1 MPNAQWKFAKVKGKF
16 VESWQIQR
24 GSVFLSLFCKIFPTH
39 KIFSCWR
46 PMCIL
51 VGAKTLHFYLEICS
65 NLFFD
70 SWISYM
76 YFGIQTF
83 ASKRESHLGKVN
95 CGRATETLKCL
106 QVKTREG
113 DISASYRNRRK
124 SNFVEKTAE
133 KNTCLHCVTFVKII
147 NMCQ

>member
-1 MPNAQWKFAKVKGKF
+1 MVLGRYKEAVFSSPCSVKYSPHTKYFLADAQCAFWLVQKLCIFIWKYAL
-16 VESWQIQR
+16 I
-24 GSVFLSLFCKIFPTH
+24 
-39 KIFSCWR
+39 
-46 PMCIL
+46 
-51 VGAKTLHFYLEICS
+51 Y
-65 NLFFD
+65 FFH
-70 SWISYM
+70 SWIAYM